1 MCGRFTLFEPNE
13 SLAGIF
19 GVEAVP
25 GPGPRYNIAPSQPI
39 AAVRAAPGDPGR
51 RECVLLRWGLVPSW
65 AKDPSIGS
73 RMINARAET
82 APEKPAFRSAWK
94 SRRCLVPANGFYE
107 WQRRNGRKQPW
118 YVRMRS
124 GKPFAIAG
132 LWERR
137 EDPDGDPLETCT
149 LITTGPNDLLAPIH
163 DRMPVILAPADFD
176 RWLFSPPTEASS
188 LRALLR
194 PCPAG
199 EMEAFPVG
207 LRVNHPG
214 NDAPDLIAPMRGDL
228 S

>member
-25 GPGPRYNIAPSQPI
+25 WPNPRYNIAPSQPI
-39 AAVRAAPGDPGR
+39 AAVRASSGTPGR
-51 RECVLLRWGLVPSW
+51 RECVVLRWGLVPSW
-65 AKDPSIGS
+65 AKEPSIGS

-82 APEKPAFRSAWK
+82 VPEKPAFRSAWK

-118 YVRMRS
+118 YVRMRN
-124 GKPFAIAG
+124 GNPFAIAG
-132 LWERR
+132 LWESR

-163 DRMPVILAPADFD
+163 DRMPVILEEKDFD
-176 RWLFSPPTEASS
+176 RWLFSSPEDATS
-188 LRALLR
+188 LGALLC
-194 PCPAG
+194 PYPAG

-214 NDAPDLIAPMRGDL
+214 NDAPDLIAPLR
-228 S
+228 

>member
-1 MCGRFTLFEPNE
+1 LFEPNE
-13 SLAGIF
+13 TLAGIF

-25 GPGPRYNIAPSQPI
+25 GSGPRYNIAPSQPI
-39 AAVRAAPGDPGR
+39 AAVRVASGDPGR

-82 APEKPAFRSAWK
+82 VAEKPAFRGPWK
-94 SRRCLVPANGFYE
+94 SRRCLVPSNGFYE

-118 YVRMRS
+118 YVRMRN

-137 EDPDGDPLETCT
+137 EDSGGEPLETCA
-149 LITTGPNDLLAPIH
+149 LITTGANDLLAPIH

-176 RWLFSPPTEASS
+176 RWLSSPPTEAPS
-188 LRALLR
+188 LRMLLG
-194 PCPAG
+194 PFSA
-199 EMEAFPVG
+199 EAMEAFPVG

-214 NDAPDLIAPMRGDL
+214 NDSPDLIAPLRGDL
-228 S
+228 P

>member
-1 MCGRFTLFEPNE
+1 
-13 SLAGIF
+13 
-19 GVEAVP
+19 
-25 GPGPRYNIAPSQPI
+25 
-39 AAVRAAPGDPGR
+39 
-51 RECVLLRWGLVPSW
+51 
-65 AKDPSIGS
+65 
-73 RMINARAET
+73 MINARAET

-137 EDPDGDPLETCT
+137 EDPGGDPLETCT

-228 S
+228 P